1 MTEPLLV
8 SVPHGGWKVAEEVRD
23 IWALS
28 KKDAFHDGDPFT
40 PIIYDFS
47 DRVSCQLVMEQYRA
61 VVDLNRAP
69 DDIAPRN
76 KDGVI
81 KSHTC
86 YDIEVYQPGALPD
99 DALKKVLLDRYYYPY
114 HEKLQAWQLPA
125 GSSAPAR
132 YFAVMPCML

>member
-61 VVDLNRAP
+61 VVDLNR
-69 DDIAPRN
+69 
-76 KDGVI
+76 
-81 KSHTC
+81 
-86 YDIEVYQPGALPD
+86 
-99 DALKKVLLDRYYYPY
+99 
-114 HEKLQAWQLPA
+114 QLRA
-125 GSSAPAR
+125 TSTKHH
-132 YFAVMPCML
+132 